1 MKKVVIVGAG
11 PAGLTAAYK
20 LLKDSNKYEVIIL
33 EKDSLVG
40 GISKSINFDNY
51 IVDTGIHRFFSRN
64 DEVNT
69 IWKELLPLQSKLA
82 YDDKLL
88 NRKINLDKDGIDPNK
103 EDNVLLVKNRVT
115 RILYDNKF
123 YDYPVS
129 MNMNTIKN
137 LGFINILAAGFSY
150 LKALIFKKKETNLE
164 NFYIN
169 RFGKKLY
176 NMFFESYTEKVWG
189 IHPSK
194 IDASWGSQ
202 RVKGLSIRKVLLD
215 MINKKRNKK
224 NLNNT
229 ETSLI
234 ESFYYPKKGC
244 IAMYEKMRD
253 EIIKM
258 GGSIIL
264 DAEVNKI
271 HIKNNT
277 IKSIDYLKNNK
288 IVNEK
293 CDYLI
298 SSMPIKD
305 LISNMDINVP
315 KNIYNY
321 ATKLPYRSFM
331 SVVFVLDKLNLKNE
345 TNIKTINNIVPDS
358 WIYIQEK
365 NVSLGRI
372 QIFNNWSPYIF
383 PDLKSFKKDI
393 LISFEYFCD
402 ENDKYW
408 NMKKEDFIK
417 FAKEEGIKLNLF
429 KEDNIKK
436 AYQIKIPKAYPAYFG
451 TYKYMPKIEKYIDSF
466 NNLYCIGR
474 NGEHKYNNMDHSML
488 TGITVSDV
496 IINNLDKKIIWDV
509 NTEKC
514 YNEEK

>member
-1 MKKVVIVGAG
+1 
-11 PAGLTAAYK
+11 
-20 LLKDSNKYEVIIL
+20 
-33 EKDSLVG
+33 
-40 GISKSINFDNY
+40 
-51 IVDTGIHRFFSRN
+51 
-64 DEVNT
+64 
-69 IWKELLPLQSKLA
+69 
-82 YDDKLL
+82 
-88 NRKINLDKDGIDPNK
+88 
-103 EDNVLLVKNRVT
+103 
-115 RILYDNKF
+115 
-123 YDYPVS
+123 
-129 MNMNTIKN
+129 
-137 LGFINILAAGFSY
+137 
-150 LKALIFKKKETNLE
+150 
-164 NFYIN
+164 
-169 RFGKKLY
+169 
-176 NMFFESYTEKVWG
+176 
-189 IHPSK
+189 
-194 IDASWGSQ
+194 
-202 RVKGLSIRKVLLD
+202 

-224 NLNNT
+224 NLSNT

-244 IAMYEKMRD
+244 IEMYEKMRD
-253 EIIKM
+253 KIIKM
-258 GGSIIL
+258 GGKIIL
-264 DAEVNKI
+264 NAEVNKI

-288 IVNEK
+288 IINEK

-393 LISFEYFCD
+393 LVSFEYFCD
-402 ENDKYW
+402 EGDKYW
-408 NMKKEDFIK
+408 NMKEKDFIK

-429 KEDNIKK
+429 KEDNVKK

-466 NNLYCIGR
+466 SNLYCIGR

-488 TGITVSDV
+488 TGITVSNV
-496 IINNLDKKIIWDV
+496 IINKLDKKLIRDV